1 MCNADGR
8 PPINRPQR
16 VGGQGA
22 RRGGGRTNS
31 AAAWWLPSAMADGRG
46 GGGSQQTQAAAL
58 CQPATLVVCGQ
69 YLSGQSL
76 YARESGDGSLYAREQ
91 SAKDLVTA
99 LAKVFES
106 QPEFAPL
113 AAAADGRADDA
124 YECSQEMLV
133 PTLCLYIFP
142 ACDAQSAPTRS
153 PRPLP
158 LCKRDCEY
166 VASACSYQLDE
177 LQEYFDNCAP
187 PHSNLQSV
195 V

>member
-1 MCNADGR
+1 
-8 PPINRPQR
+8 
-16 VGGQGA
+16 
-22 RRGGGRTNS
+22 
-31 AAAWWLPSAMADGRG
+31 MADGRG
-46 GGGSQQTQAAAL
+46 GGGSQQTAAI
-58 CQPATLVVCGQ
+58 CQPATLAVCGQ

-91 SAKDLVTA
+91 TAKDLVTA

-113 AAAADGRADDA
+113 AADGRAGADDA

-133 PTLCLYIFP
+133 RTLCLYIFP
-142 ACDAQSAPTRS
+142 ACDAQSAPSARS

-177 LQEYFDNCAP
+177 LQEHFDNCAP
-187 PHSNLQSV
+187 RCLHIFYNA
-195 V
+195 